1 MCQCTLFEQTPIVI
15 LFGARRDGIP
25 LHYLVLSFV
34 YIAQDQNL
42 EFGKL
47 GWDVQHVMVLRDE
60 QRVAVCLYMC
70 RIVYG
75 QGIG

>member
-1 MCQCTLFEQTPIVI
+1 MF
-15 LFGARRDGIP
+15 ARAQRHGIP

-34 YIAQDQNL
+34 YIALGQKF

-47 GWDVQHVMVLRDE
+47 GWDVQHEMVLRDE
-60 QRVAVCLYMC
+60 QGVAVCNHMC

-75 QGIG
+75 HGIGKHRGCDSVTRPV